1 MARGQLGC
9 LMLQENIRLL
19 MYAEYG
25 AGLAKIN
32 RGAIASGK
40 ETNTI

>member
-1 MARGQLGC
+1 MARGRLGC
-9 LMLQENIRLL
+9 LMLHESVRLL

-40 ETNTI
+40 ETNMI